1 MEKYQLEGPVLTY
14 WMPKEVDHHV
24 AKELCAELDM
34 LVEAYR
40 ARELVLDFGQTEFMD
55 SSGIGVVIGRS
66 KHIHFF
72 GGKLYVQNIGN
83 RVETIFRSAGL
94 FKIVQL
100 KED

>member
-1 MEKYQLEGPVLTY
+1 MEKFYLEGPVLTY
-14 WMPKEVDHHV
+14 SMPKEVDHHV
-24 AKELCAELDM
+24 AKNLCMELDM

-40 ARELVLDFGQTEFMD
+40 AKELVLDFDGTEFMD

-66 KHIHFF
+66 KHICYL
-72 GGKLYVQNIGN
+72 GGKVSVKNLGS